1 MTKKHLEEYKVLSKE
16 IDSLRI
22 QISEKAERDQ
32 ELNEKLN
39 RLLEECETKKLK
51 VEKFIA
57 DIEDVTTR
65 LIFRYVYL
73 EHMTQMQAGR
83 KLFMDQSVVS
93 KRITK
98 YLSLVPSE
106 KVHLNTSNSTIVQDK
121 YSHLL
126 PTKYGYM
133 QFVYRTQM

>member
-1 MTKKHLEEYKVLSKE
+1 MTKKRLEEYKVLSKE
-16 IDSLRI
+16 INSLRI
-22 QISEKAERDQ
+22 QISEKVERSQ
-32 ELNEKLN
+32 KLKARLN
-39 RLLEECETKKLK
+39 RLIEECEAEKLE

-73 EHMTQMQAGR
+73 ERMTQMQAGR

-98 YLSLVPSE
+98 YLSLVPNE
-106 KVHLNTSNSTIVQDK
+106 IVHLNTNNSTIVQDK

>member
-1 MTKKHLEEYKVLSKE
+1 MTKKRLEEYKVLSKE

-22 QISEKAERDQ
+22 QISEKVERSQ
-32 ELNEKLN
+32 ELKSRLN
-39 RLLEECETKKLK
+39 QLIEECEAEKLE

-73 EHMTQMQAGR
+73 ERMTQMQAGR

-98 YLSLVPSE
+98 YLSLVPNE
-106 KVHLNTSNSTIVQDK
+106 IVHLNTNNSTIVQDK
-121 YSHLL
+121 YSHLF

>member
-1 MTKKHLEEYKVLSKE
+1 MTKKRLEEYKVLSKE

-39 RLLEECETKKLK
+39 RLLEECEAKKLE

-65 LIFRYVYL
+65 LIFRHVYL
-73 EHMTQMQAGR
+73 EQMTQNQAGR

-98 YLSLVPSE
+98 YLNLVPDE
-106 KVHLNTSNSTIVQDK
+106 KIYSNTKNTIIEQDK

-126 PTKYGYM
+126 PTKNGYM

>member
-1 MTKKHLEEYKVLSKE
+1 MTKKRLEEYKVLSKE

-22 QISEKAERDQ
+22 QISEKVERSQ
-32 ELNEKLN
+32 ELKSRLN
-39 RLLEECETKKLK
+39 QLIEECEAEKLE

-73 EHMTQMQAGR
+73 ERMTQMQAGR

-98 YLSLVPSE
+98 YLSLVPNE
-106 KVHLNTSNSTIVQDK
+106 IVHLNTNNSTIVQGK